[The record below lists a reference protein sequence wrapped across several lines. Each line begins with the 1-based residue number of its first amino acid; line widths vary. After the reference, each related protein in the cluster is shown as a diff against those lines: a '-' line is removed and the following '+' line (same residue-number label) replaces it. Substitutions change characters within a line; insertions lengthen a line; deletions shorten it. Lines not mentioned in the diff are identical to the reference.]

1 MSLPF
6 YTYITLDGNKYPV
19 ASDTYNMKW
28 SRAFSSQLAG
38 NIIRLNF
45 IDRGPGIRVW
55 DMTII
60 LNTWPT
66 DSLPYQNGITL
77 SWDQQLANLEASFG
91 AVAKVLEFVDP
102 WGRSPV
108 AQTATVAAGWST
120 TPVQGVFF
128 TNLNEIPPKYSTPQ
142 RAYMLCEIEL
152 TESTQVV
159 A

>member
-6 YTYITLDGNKYPV
+6 YTFVNIGGNLYPV

-60 LNTWPT
+60 LDTWPPG
-66 DSLPYQNGITL
+66 SLPHQAGIIL
-77 SWDQQLANLEASFG
+77 PWDQQLANLEASYG
-91 AVAKVLEFVDP
+91 AIATVLEFVDP
-102 WGRSPV
+102 WGRSP
-108 AQTATVAAGWST
+108 TSPGAGWST

-128 TNLNEIPPKYSTPQ
+128 TNLNEIPPKYSTPNKP
-142 RAYMLCEIEL
+142 YMLCEIEL
-152 TESTQVV
+152 TEATQPVN
-159 A
+159 